1 MRLRD
6 DLTHVE
12 LIWLEKRVE
21 HWIRF
26 GHEVGEQILDRRR
39 RVVSFAPGGVF
50 AFIRWASNDFGTVVS
65 RIDILRAVAPGEAYS
80 TVPKVRPGGESLL
93 RASSWAR
100 VEKVLLAIDAIE
112 QLRIDPADVCP
123 EYWRHIH
130 NRLAAG
136 EGWRPYTREH
146 HRAWLLRRRIEP

>member
-12 LIWLEKRVE
+12 LIWLEKRIE

-65 RIDILRAVAPGEAYS
+65 RIDILRAVAPGGAYS
-80 TVPKVRPGGESLL
+80 TVPHVRPGGECLL

-100 VEKVLLAIDAIE
+100 VEKVLLAIDAIA

-136 EGWRPYTREH
+136 EGWRRYTREH
-146 HRAWLLRRRIEP
+146 HRAWLLRRRIEA